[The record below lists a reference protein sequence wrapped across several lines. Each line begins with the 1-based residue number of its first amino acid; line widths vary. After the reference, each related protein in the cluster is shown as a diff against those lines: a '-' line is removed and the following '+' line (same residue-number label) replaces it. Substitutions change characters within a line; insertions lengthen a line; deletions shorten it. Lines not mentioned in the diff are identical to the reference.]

1 MRFVVGVRKRLVDIA
16 DDDVARVL
24 PYHARHLLRLPD
36 ALRDA
41 EAAHDAEQRKIRLR
55 HKAELVAVF
64 VDRILHRPLRQA
76 QKIHIAELGKQN
88 VIDEL

>member
-1 MRFVVGVRKRLVDIA
+1 MWFVVGVRKRLVDIA

-24 PYHARHLLRLPD
+24 THHARHLLRLPD

-41 EAAHDAEQRKIRLR
+41 EAAHDAEQRKIGLR
-55 HKAELVAVF
+55 HESEPVAVRI
-64 VDRILHRPLRQA
+64 DRILHRPLGQA

>member
-24 PYHARHLLRLPD
+24 PYHTRHLLRLPD

-41 EAAHDAEQRKIRLR
+41 EAAHHTEQRKIGLR
-55 HKAELVAVF
+55 HEPEPVAVRI
-64 VDRILHRPLRQA
+64 DCILHGPLRQA